1 MLNERI
7 EIEEQIIGTML
18 NGFYLTALDILKPQN
33 FEGLLHRQIFE
44 IIQKHHLTE
53 PIDLVNVTRLYNKA
67 HKPPMT
73 YLLTEL
79 CNKLI
84 PRSVGKYCL
93 ILLELDIRDKFG
105 ELLGGYES
113 ASVLE
118 EDFPSAKTWKDCR
131 DHITHPDHDVFKAV
145 DKIYSY
151 IKHVKPDEVDE
162 YAELMTA
169 IPKLIDRIK
178 RQVQVSHLIDSL
190 RAHCF
195 DQGSREDMLKITA
208 DIFLT
213 LLVQPDIPADLRNYL
228 HHIHDHIL
236 CQSPA

>member
-18 NGFYLTALDILKPQN
+18 NGFYLTALDVLKPQN
-33 FEGLLHRQIFE
+33 FEEPLHIRIFE

-73 YLLTEL
+73 YRLTEL
-79 CNKLI
+79 YEKLI

-93 ILLELDIRDKFG
+93 ILLELDIRGKFG
-105 ELLGGYES
+105 GLIEEYEA

-118 EDFPSAKTWKDCR
+118 NDFESAAIWKECR
-131 DHITHPDHDVFKAV
+131 DHIAHPDHDVFQAV
-145 DKIYSY
+145 DHIYGY

-162 YAELMTA
+162 YTEMMTA
-169 IPKLIDRIK
+169 MPKLIDRIK
-178 RQVQVSHLIDSL
+178 RQAQVSHLIDAL

-213 LLVQPDIPADLRNYL
+213 LLVQPDIPDELKNYL
-228 HHIHDHIL
+228 HHIQDHIL
-236 CQSPA
+236 CPSPA